1 MISGVKKDHG
11 EKVGKGKVVHN
22 AGKHVFGH
30 AEDRSHFRAVQRRR
44 WHLEEKKKLKK
55 KKCLQLCDEAE
66 PLVSLF
72 FCIYM
77 EFK

>member
-44 WHLEEKKKLKK
+44 WHLEEKKN
-55 KKCLQLCDEAE
+55 
-66 PLVSLF
+66 
-72 FCIYM
+72 
-77 EFK
+77 